1 MLLLRHTMNAR
12 IGRTGLPV
20 SYVAKLWTA
29 AIAGA
34 AAAWAMKLWIP
45 PMPPIAAAVLILGP
59 YGLIFLAFT
68 LLLRVEG
75 GMTTVRMLL
84 RR

>member
-1 MLLLRHTMNAR
+1 MNVR

-34 AAAWAMKLWIP
+34 AAAWAVKLSIP
-45 PMPPIAAAVLILGP
+45 PLPPVAAAILILGP
-59 YGLIFLAFT
+59 YGLIFLACA
-68 LLLRVEG
+68 LALRVEG
-75 GMTTVRMLL
+75 GVTTVRMLL

>member
-1 MLLLRHTMNAR
+1 M
-12 IGRTGLPV
+12 

-34 AAAWAMKLWIP
+34 AAAWAVKLSIP
-45 PMPPIAAAVLILGP
+45 QMPPIAAAVLILGP
-59 YGLIFLAFT
+59 YGLIFLACA

-75 GMTTVRMLL
+75 AMTTVRMLL